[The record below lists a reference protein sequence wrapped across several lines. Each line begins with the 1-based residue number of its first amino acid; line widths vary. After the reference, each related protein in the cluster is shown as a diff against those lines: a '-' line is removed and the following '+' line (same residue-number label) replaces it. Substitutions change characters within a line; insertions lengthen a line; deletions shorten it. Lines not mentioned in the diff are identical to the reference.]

1 MPERDY
7 NHSRIL
13 DVHRWSDHREANL
26 FVDEVYDIFLNRQ
39 EQENARIKKKHLK
52 VVLLDLYVAW
62 LNDPDLNIAV
72 HMSPAAYS
80 NGTVFSS
87 GKSRYNELNIKVSTI
102 DIVHR
107 LNEAGLI
114 GLKDGWQDSAGKG
127 FLTRVWPTET
137 LTKMFEDAAF
147 GYFDICYAENRETI
161 ILRDEDK
168 VDVPYDDTR
177 MVREMR
183 QLLHGYNKLLEKT
196 FIDIQSLDVPRI
208 ELPEKKKRRQSNKQV
223 FVNITHHDKFVRRI
237 FNNKTFDD
245 GGRFYGGWWQRIDGD
260 YRKDIRMNDV
270 PTVEIDY
277 SSLHIILAYTEA
289 GLDYWQTTDKDPYDL
304 PVRGVN
310 NPEHSR
316 DITKLFFLLSL
327 NASDEQALFK
337 AFRSELN
344 YKAYPYSF
352 PNEALAELL
361 EAIKQSH
368 PDIAH
373 LICSGA
379 GLRLMNIDSR
389 ICEYVIA
396 DFVRTDTP
404 ILTVHDSFIV
414 QIREEARLNQLMKE
428 AFNEVTKKAR
438 IKVKFN
444 QNLTKKQLYV
454 HGAQDRDWF
463 LDMFQSLYQR
473 QSHEW
478 LSKKTGKTSGIFWA
492 KRLPLVNSINAFK
505 RTWFSNP
512 LAARH
517 LSYKAMQ
524 TGCWCG
530 FSSP

>member
-1 MPERDY
+1 MTDRDY
-7 NHSRIL
+7 QHSRIL
-13 DVHRWSDHREANL
+13 DVHRWSEHQEAKL
-26 FVDEVYDIFLNRQ
+26 FVDEVYDTFLNRQ
-39 EQENARIKKKHLK
+39 EQENVGIKKKHLK
-52 VVLLDLYVAW
+52 VILLDLYVAW

-107 LNEAGLI
+107 LDEAGLI
-114 GLKDGWQDSAGKG
+114 GRKDGWQDSGGKG
-127 FLTRVWPTET
+127 FLTRIWPTPK
-137 LTKMFEDAAF
+137 LTKLFEDAAF
-147 GYFDICYAENRETI
+147 GYFDIGYAEKRETI

-168 VDVPYDDTR
+168 IDVPYDDTS
-177 MVREMR
+177 MVRDMR
-183 QLLHGYNKLLEKT
+183 QLLHDYNRLLEKT

-245 GGRFYGGWWQRIDGD
+245 GGRFYGGWWQRIDSD

-277 SSLHIILAYTEA
+277 SSLHVILAYTEA
-289 GLDYWQTTDKDPYDL
+289 GLDYWQKTDKDPYDL

-327 NASDEQALFK
+327 NASNEQALFK

-344 YKAYPYSF
+344 YKAYPYTF
-352 PNEALAELL
+352 PDEVLAELL
-361 EAIKQSH
+361 DTIKQGH

-379 GLRLMNIDSR
+379 GLKLMNIDSR

-396 DFVRTDTP
+396 DFVRSDKP
-404 ILTVHDSFIV
+404 IITVHDSFIV
-414 QIREEARLNQLMKE
+414 PFGEEDRLLQLMKE
-428 AFNEVTKKAR
+428 AFEHVTYRTGIKA
-438 IKVKFN
+438 KFN
-444 QNLTKKQLYV
+444 ANLTKKQLYAN
-454 HGAQDRDWF
+454 GAQDRNWF
-463 LDMFQSLYQR
+463 LDMVSFINKGSP
-473 QSHEW
+473 SH
-478 LSKKTGKTSGIFWA
+478 GYI
-492 KRLPLVNSINAFK
+492 KRL
-505 RTWFSNP
+505 T
-512 LAARH
+512 RH
-517 LSYKAMQ
+517 REHYDSGKPKA
-524 TGCWCG
+524 
-530 FSSP
+530 